1 MPTEINIFTL
11 IYYII
16 QIIKLI
22 LAWWVYFL
30 NRELNRQL
38 FKNETL
44 YMSII
49 STPEGISI
57 NLYNLIKKKTTFII
71 I

>member
-1 MPTEINIFTL
+1 MNLFSL
-11 IYYII
+11 MDF
-16 QIIKLI
+16 
-22 LAWWVYFL
+22 FL

-38 FKNETL
+38 FKKNETL